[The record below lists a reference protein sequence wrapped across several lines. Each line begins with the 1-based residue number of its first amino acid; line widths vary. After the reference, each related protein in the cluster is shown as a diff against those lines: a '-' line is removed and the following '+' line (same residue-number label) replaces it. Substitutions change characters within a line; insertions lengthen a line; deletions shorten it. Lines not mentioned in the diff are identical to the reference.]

1 MNGMW
6 RSTPVSAFL
15 LCVLTVACQRPDPI
29 RLQPTFEEP
38 AALVSMIR
46 ISDPSSS
53 SQLVRGFYPLES
65 NSWRWAAPR
74 FTVALGVP
82 EAARQ
87 KGADLVLAFFL
98 PDASVRKLKQITIAA
113 KVEDFALPP
122 ETYSTMGDHEY
133 RRSVPAAALTHDPA
147 GADFT
152 VDKFVTSAEDS
163 RQLSVVVTRVGFEP
177 K

>member
-1 MNGMW
+1 MW
-6 RSTPVSAFL
+6 RSTPLIALVVCA
-15 LCVLTVACQRPDPI
+15 LTVACQRPDPI

-38 AALVSMIR
+38 AVLVSMIR

-65 NSWRWAAPR
+65 NWRWAASR

-82 EAARQ
+82 KAARQ
-87 KGADLVLAFFL
+87 NGADLVLAFFL

-122 ETYSTMGDHEY
+122 ETYSTVGDHEY

-152 VDKFVTSAEDS
+152 VDKFVTSVEDP
-163 RQLSVVVTRVGFEP
+163 RQLSVVVNRVGIEP

>member
-1 MNGMW
+1 MW

-15 LCVLTVACQRPDPI
+15 LCILTVACQRPDPI

-46 ISDPSSS
+46 ISDPSST
-53 SQLVRGFYPLES
+53 SQLLRGFYPLEE
-65 NSWRWAAPR
+65 NWRWAGPR

-87 KGADLVLAFFL
+87 NGAELVLAFFL
-98 PDASVRKLKQITIAA
+98 PDASVRKLKQVTIAA

-122 ETYSTMGDHEY
+122 ETYSTTGDHEY
-133 RRSVPAAALTHDPA
+133 RRSVPAAALTHDPT
-147 GADFT
+147 GVDFT